1 MFQIGY
7 LITAPVVGAI
17 MHRVGRK
24 KFILIGFVAIVIGT
38 VGLGMLSEV
47 KHNLSAF
54 LSLAIIMRLFQG
66 CGDSC
71 ITTSVYSIISI

>member
-7 LITAPVVGAI
+7 LVTGPVAGAT
-17 MHRVGRK
+17 MHRVGKK
-24 KFILIGFVAIVIGT
+24 KFIIIGFIATVIGT

-54 LSLAIIMRLFQG
+54 LSLAITMRVIQG

-71 ITTSVYSIISI
+71 VSTSVYSIITV